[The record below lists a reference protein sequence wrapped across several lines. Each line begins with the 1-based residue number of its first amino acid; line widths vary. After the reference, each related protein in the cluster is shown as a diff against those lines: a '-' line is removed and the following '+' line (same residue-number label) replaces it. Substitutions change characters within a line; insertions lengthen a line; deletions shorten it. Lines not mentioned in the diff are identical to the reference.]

1 MYTNSCFFSFVLEV
15 NIFLL
20 AFCLN
25 MLIDG
30 ELSFVLMARKDKTSQ
45 KPSLKQVQGGLLSMT
60 VCIIM
65 TKENW
70 WDKILRF
77 SRIKRNEICA
87 VVLLQSRLYTIN
99 LKNTSII
106 GLLLDL
112 IKVRPCSKPTPRDF
126 HSSLYFLH
134 KAKTK
139 YLTCNAVFSD
149 LWRMVKIIHRNIKVM
164 CYHGNICRRGHNVFK
179 FKAFE
184 LFHPRVKSISI
195 FFM

>member
-1 MYTNSCFFSFVLEV
+1 MYTKSCFYSFFSEV
-15 NIFLL
+15 NIFLV

-112 IKVRPCSKPTPRDF
+112 IKVRPCTKPTPRDF

-134 KAKTK
+134 KAK
-139 YLTCNAVFSD
+139 N
-149 LWRMVKIIHRNIKVM
+149 KIFDMQRCLLRSLENGSNYSLYYKS
-164 CYHGNICRRGHNVFK
+164 NV
-179 FKAFE
+179 
-184 LFHPRVKSISI
+184 LSW
-195 FFM
+195 